1 MLSLMGEKI
10 LAFRF
15 GTIRICDGIN
25 VVILQCKLS
34 MRFAIFGGYGMN
46 KSKVNQL
53 YENAWQFMRAKNRAE
68 LYIEDQVYINLIS
81 VLFENVKNNPLFC
94 EDIMI
99 SCTDRFLHDDFEK
112 NRIDRNRGENLIQN
126 IIETL
131 ELNKKV
137 HYLLIPINGAR
148 LSVDIHFDLFHF
160 INGNE
165 EEKEE
170 KILQITGLDRCK
182 IHNFIEH
189 TQKSR
194 SKDFMMYPILVL
206 QINNVHSNV
215 YRSASVTAQRIFQ
228 IIKLMVYKLETKQ
241 NIYELATNWY
251 EANYHVAIIGEED
264 WQFGHGNWWN
274 LIQCKYSLDFLSER
288 NNQNEF
294 IDLANTFVFEN
305 CRDELHYKFSNALE
319 LFEKSL
325 EQYENYKDITLSM
338 MLLFSAAESLLTEGD
353 NEKKLRLSVIWPRLV
368 TISDKEQKDLCILI
382 RDSYEKRNNFVHAGN
397 LMYDSEKE
405 EIRILHQMLAKLIS
419 KYLLPDVWKN
429 TECRTEEKDITQW
442 TKYVRN
448 TFSEAIYS

>member
-1 MLSLMGEKI
+1 M
-10 LAFRF
+10 
-15 GTIRICDGIN
+15 D
-25 VVILQCKLS
+25 
-34 MRFAIFGGYGMN
+34 

-53 YENAWQFMRAKNRAE
+53 YENAWQFMRTKNRSE
-68 LYIEDQVYINLIS
+68 LDLDDKVYISLIS
-81 VLFENVKNNPLFC
+81 ALYENIKSNPLYC
-94 EDIMI
+94 EDIMV
-99 SCTDRFLHDDFEK
+99 SCADRFLYADFGKNKIEK
-112 NRIDRNRGENLIQN
+112 NRGENLIQN

-148 LSVDIHFDLFHF
+148 LSVDIHFASFHF
-160 INGNE
+160 INGDE
-165 EEKEE
+165 GEKEE
-170 KILQITGLDRCK
+170 KIQNITGLDRFR
-182 IHNFIEH
+182 IHDFIEH

-206 QINNVHSNV
+206 QIDNVHSNI
-215 YRSASVTAQRIFQ
+215 YRSASITAQRIFQ
-228 IIKLMVYKLETKQ
+228 IIKLMVYKYETKQ
-241 NIYELATNWY
+241 DIYELATNWY
-251 EANYHVAIIGEED
+251 EDNYHVAIIGDED

-274 LIQCKYSLDFLSER
+274 LIQCKYSLDFLSEF

-294 IDLANTFVFEN
+294 VDLANTFVFEN
-305 CRDELHYKFSNALE
+305 YRDELHYKFSNALE

-368 TISDKEQKDLCILI
+368 TITDKDQKDLCLLI

-405 EIRILHQMLAKLIS
+405 EIRVLHQMLAKLIS
-419 KYLLPDVWKN
+419 IYLLLKL
-429 TECRTEEKDITQW
+429 RT
-442 TKYVRN
+442 
-448 TFSEAIYS
+448 

>member
-1 MLSLMGEKI
+1 M
-10 LAFRF
+10 
-15 GTIRICDGIN
+15 D
-25 VVILQCKLS
+25 
-34 MRFAIFGGYGMN
+34 

-53 YENAWQFMRAKNRAE
+53 YENAWQFMRTKNRSE
-68 LYIEDQVYINLIS
+68 LDLDDKVYISLIS
-81 VLFENVKNNPLFC
+81 ALYENIKNNPLYC
-94 EDIMI
+94 EDIMV
-99 SCTDRFLHDDFEK
+99 SCADRFLYADFGKNKIEK
-112 NRIDRNRGENLIQN
+112 NRGENLIQN

-148 LSVDIHFDLFHF
+148 LSVDIHFASFHF
-160 INGNE
+160 INGDE
-165 EEKEE
+165 GEKEE
-170 KILQITGLDRCK
+170 KIQNITGLDRFR
-182 IHNFIEH
+182 IHDFIEH

-206 QINNVHSNV
+206 QIDNVHSNI
-215 YRSASVTAQRIFQ
+215 YRSASITAQRIFQ
-228 IIKLMVYKLETKQ
+228 IIKLMLYKHETKQ
-241 NIYELATNWY
+241 DIYELATNWY
-251 EANYHVAIIGEED
+251 EDNYHVAIIGEED

-274 LIQCKYSLDFLSER
+274 LIQCKYSLDFLSEF

-294 IDLANTFVFEN
+294 VDLANTFVFEN
-305 CRDELHYKFSNALE
+305 FRDELHYKFSNALE

-368 TISDKEQKDLCILI
+368 TITDKDQKDLCLLI

-405 EIRILHQMLAKLIS
+405 EIRVLHQMLAKLIS
-419 KYLLPDVWKN
+419 IYLLPDVWKN
-429 TECRTEEKDITQW
+429 TKSGTEEKDITMW
-442 TKYVRN
+442 TKYIRN
-448 TFSEAIYS
+448 IFTEAIYS

>member
-1 MLSLMGEKI
+1 M
-10 LAFRF
+10 
-15 GTIRICDGIN
+15 D
-25 VVILQCKLS
+25 
-34 MRFAIFGGYGMN
+34 

-53 YENAWQFMRAKNRAE
+53 YENAWQFMRTKNRSE
-68 LYIEDQVYINLIS
+68 LDLDDRVYISLIS
-81 VLFENVKNNPLFC
+81 ALYENIKNNPLYC

-99 SCTDRFLHDDFEK
+99 SCADRFLYADFGKNKIEK
-112 NRIDRNRGENLIQN
+112 NRGENLIQN

-148 LSVDIHFDLFHF
+148 LNVDIHFASFHF
-160 INGNE
+160 INGDE
-165 EEKEE
+165 GEKEE
-170 KILQITGLDRCK
+170 KIQNITGLDRFR
-182 IHNFIEH
+182 IHDFIEH

-206 QINNVHSNV
+206 QIDNVHSNI
-215 YRSASVTAQRIFQ
+215 YRSASITAQRIFQ
-228 IIKLMVYKLETKQ
+228 IIKLMVYKYETKQ
-241 NIYELATNWY
+241 DIYELATNWY
-251 EANYHVAIIGEED
+251 EDNYHVAIIGEED

-274 LIQCKYSLDFLSER
+274 LIQCKYSLDFLSEF

-294 IDLANTFVFEN
+294 VDLANTFVFEN
-305 CRDELHYKFSNALE
+305 YRDELHYKFSNALE

-368 TISDKEQKDLCILI
+368 TITDKDQKDLCLLI

-405 EIRILHQMLAKLIS
+405 EIRVLHQMLAKLIS
-419 KYLLPDVWKN
+419 IYLLPDVWKN
-429 TECRTEEKDITQW
+429 TKSGTEEKDITMW
-442 TKYVRN
+442 TKYIRN
-448 TFSEAIYS
+448 IFTEAIYS